1 MKERIKTHFLPVLVA
16 LVVGI
21 LILPV
26 GFGFRSEGTAVK
38 RENVAASNAT
48 EVATL
53 ALQVPLCVQQAQ
65 LEPAKLAE
73 VMAMSSYKQDG
84 GVKAAGWATYPVNAD
99 SSLTDA
105 LDQGCAKA
113 LREL

>member
-1 MKERIKTHFLPVLVA
+1 MEKMKTLVWPVLAA
-16 LVVGI
+16 LVFGM
-21 LILPV
+21 LLLPV
-26 GFGFRSEGTAVK
+26 GFGFLSEGTAVE

-48 EVATL
+48 EAATL

-73 VMAMSSYKQDG
+73 VMAMSSYKQDD
-84 GVKAAGWATYPVNAD
+84 GVKAAGWATYPANAD
-99 SSLTDA
+99 SSLTRA
-105 LDQGCAKA
+105 LDQGCAEA